1 MLSSEQDDLLEKT
14 VAYHMV
20 VLQRGIESGLLN
32 EENTENADETHF
44 VFDMDNENTL
54 GLVADKHVKFAD
66 VVSGVIQ

>member
-1 MLSSEQDDLLEKT
+1 
-14 VAYHMV
+14 MV